1 MRFDWKS
8 HKRPLFGLL
17 LGMALVA
24 AVACGSDDASDTAA
38 PAATS
43 GPAATAAPAA
53 AATGGD
59 DAAPAAAAATAT
71 SGGSAATAA
80 PAATAVATSA
90 PATGGGDAVP
100 TGEASIAV
108 QEVTAPTGTPSF
120 CSAGCSEAMYYS
132 GIMETLFRPEIGD
145 IPGLKPE
152 VGVIA
157 TGFTLADDLSYL
169 DFDIREGI
177 EFNLGWGALT
187 AADVAFSFN
196 DANVGINPD
205 SIHGQAGDLAGLI
218 TNMEALSDTVVRL
231 NYINYDSRGIRHR
244 FSTFWQTAGVTSKK
258 AHDELGPDGMRD
270 EWIGSGPFTSSFW
283 AQSDKIVLD
292 AVPNH
297 WRQTPSVAKVTYLE
311 VTEASSRKA
320 LLETDA
326 VVMGAIALADWNG
339 MVADG
344 FEVNFD
350 SGAGVIRN
358 LGLTGNWWEETRYYE
373 DADGTNKVL
382 VRETSDKPWVS
393 DNAGTPGADPG
404 SDYENA
410 RLVRVGLAHAI
421 DRLALQESIMDGW
434 GDGPMFFAYQPGNN
448 HPVTLKHASPYVDP
462 SKGGTGG
469 EGGWEYPLDYDL
481 AKEFIAAG
489 GYPDGFDMT
498 NVWTGLPGTGTE
510 IMTAIGGLWASE
522 IGVNVTLNNSVYSTY
537 RPGLVARSTSEP
549 FFGCG
554 DDNNTAFP
562 FDWARGYVMSSWSDL
577 GYGVGMEVPYA
588 AKNYAEVAL
597 ETDAAKRSDMN
608 EQLAIN
614 SISDA
619 LCIATV
625 HDPLGTVQNPNLIAS
640 YDKPPQAEGTLGQM
654 GNLESL
660 VLK

>member
-1 MRFDWKS
+1 MRFDWKT

-24 AVACGSDDASDTAA
+24 AVACGSDDASDTA

-53 AATGGD
+53 TATGGG
-59 DAAPAAAAATAT
+59 DAAPAATAT
-71 SGGSAATAA
+71 SGGDAATAA

-100 TGEASIAV
+100 TGEASVAV

-132 GIMETLFRPEIGD
+132 GILETLFRPEIGD
-145 IPGLKPE
+145 KAGLLPE
-152 VGVIA
+152 KGVIA
-157 TGFTLADDLSYL
+157 TGFQLADDLSYL

-177 EFNLGWGALT
+177 EFNLGWGPLT

-231 NYINYDSRGIRHR
+231 NYNNYDSRGIRHR
-244 FSTFWQTAGVTSKK
+244 FSTFWQTAGVTSNK
-258 AHDELGPDGMRD
+258 AHEELGPDGMRD
-270 EWIGSGPFTSSFW
+270 HWIGTGPFTSSFW

-297 WRQTPSVAKVTYLE
+297 WRQTPSVAKITYLE

-326 VVMGAIALADWNG
+326 VVMGAVALADWNG

-358 LGLTGNWWEETRYYE
+358 LGLTGNWWEETRYYA
-373 DADGTNKVL
+373 DADGTHKVL
-382 VRETSDKPWVS
+382 ERETNMDKAWIS
-393 DNAGTPGADPG
+393 ADGGTPGEQVDG
-404 SDYENA
+404 VNTDYENA
-410 RLVRVGLAHAI
+410 RLVRIGLAHAI

-434 GDGPMFFAYQPGNN
+434 GDGPMWFAYQPGND
-448 HPVTLKHASPYVDP
+448 HPVSLKHASPYVDP
-462 SKGGTGG
+462 SRGGTGG
-469 EGGWEYPLDYDL
+469 EGGWQYPFDTEL
-481 AKEFIAAG
+481 AKEFIAEG
-489 GYPDGFDMT
+489 GFPDGFDMLQ
-498 NVWTGLPGTGTE
+498 VWTGLPGTGTE
-510 IMTAIGGLWASE
+510 IMTAVGGLWASD
-522 IGVNVTLNNSVYSTY
+522 INVKVTLNNSVYSTY
-537 RPGLVARSTSEP
+537 RPSLVARTTHNP

-577 GYGVGMEVPYA
+577 GYGVGMEIPYA

-597 ETDAAKRSDMN
+597 ETDSATRSDMN
-608 EQLAIN
+608 EQLAIA

-625 HDPLGTVQNPNLIAS
+625 HDPLGTVQNPNLIKS
-640 YDKPPQAEGTLGQM
+640 YDKPPSAEGTLQQM
-654 GNLESL
+654 SNLESL